1 MDKLQ
6 AIGREIRYVEYKLR
20 RQQQEKKKK
29 KQSRQDWLNGAN
41 ATTTAPNEAGEVK
54 KTSEFNFN
62 DEQNTGDDGKMVAKG
77 KFETDRPQNRQE
89 EDLQLELALAMSR
102 DDAQQEDE
110 QPVVQTS
117 APQTS
122 APQIASLLDFDSAPP
137 VAAAPPPQQQSFSPW
152 GAPAPQAAAPLSV
165 PAQPQWESF
174 TGQVAA
180 PVAAAPPPTAANPW
194 SAPAA
199 PAPVTAV
206 PQETPA
212 WEAFGDS
219 FGQAAA
225 AQVQSAPPTPAA
237 SADLFGALAE
247 QAATAPPHPAAAQV
261 DLFGGAM
268 ADPNGNEALSLAPA
282 APMAP
287 PKKSASDF
295 LGGAGASLV
304 NFDNL
309 VSRSKTSAHA
319 GMNPFGGG
327 VQAKANPFQK
337 QGPVSNVLSPGVP
350 INQITSRQQQGFD
363 TMGMAPMQ
371 PMQAAQSTHHHASTN
386 NHNAV
391 FGGQSNNLLFGAA
404 PMSGGY
410 QPANKKNPFS

>member
-1 MDKLQ
+1 MRSKKLLTKMAR

-89 EDLQLELALAMSR
+89 EDLQLEVRLLLRNSILNELKLALAMSR

-174 TGQVAA
+174 TGECTILLDQFTEPDKAKSQRQ
-180 PVAAAPPPTAANPW
+180 W
-194 SAPAA
+194 
-199 PAPVTAV
+199 
-206 PQETPA
+206 
-212 WEAFGDS
+212 
-219 FGQAAA
+219 
-225 AQVQSAPPTPAA
+225 
-237 SADLFGALAE
+237 L
-247 QAATAPPHPAAAQV
+247 PHLHRQLPI
-261 DLFGGAM
+261 
-268 ADPNGNEALSLAPA
+268 
-282 APMAP
+282 
-287 PKKSASDF
+287 
-295 LGGAGASLV
+295 
-304 NFDNL
+304 
-309 VSRSKTSAHA
+309 H
-319 GMNPFGGG
+319 G
-327 VQAKANPFQK
+327 VH
-337 QGPVSNVLSPGVP
+337 
-350 INQITSRQQQGFD
+350 
-363 TMGMAPMQ
+363 Q
-371 PMQAAQSTHHHASTN
+371 PLQ
-386 NHNAV
+386 
-391 FGGQSNNLLFGAA
+391 LL
-404 PMSGGY
+404 
-410 QPANKKNPFS
+410 